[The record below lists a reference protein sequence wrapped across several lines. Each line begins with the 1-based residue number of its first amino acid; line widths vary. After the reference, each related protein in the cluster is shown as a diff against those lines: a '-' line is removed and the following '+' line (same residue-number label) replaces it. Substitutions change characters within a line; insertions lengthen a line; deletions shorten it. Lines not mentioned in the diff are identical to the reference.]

1 MQWQLRLP
9 LALGALGLVC
19 LLGPTAAADAPHV
32 FVLEWGSPGSGSG
45 QFRFPLSVATDGAG
59 DVYVSPAPKR

>member
-19 LLGPTAAADAPHV
+19 LLGAADAPVV
-32 FVLEWGSPGSGSG
+32 FVLEWSSLGSGNG
-45 QFRFPLSVATDGAG
+45 QLARPFGVATDGAG
-59 DVYVSPAPKR
+59 DVYVSPASKR

>member
-19 LLGPTAAADAPHV
+19 LLRATAAEDAPHV
-32 FVLEWGSPGSGSG
+32 FVLEWGSLGSGNG
-45 QFRFPLSVATDGAG
+45 QFARPFGAATDGAG

>member
-19 LLGPTAAADAPHV
+19 LLG
-32 FVLEWGSPGSGSG
+32 
-45 QFRFPLSVATDGAG
+45 AG

>member
-19 LLGPTAAADAPHV
+19 LLGATASADAPHV
-32 FVLEWGSPGSGSG
+32 FVLEWGSLGSGNG
-45 QFRFPLSVATDGAG
+45 QFRFPLGVATDGAG